1 MIGFRAWVVTYL
13 ANSTMAS
20 VAAGERSFLTR
31 NMLRG
36 GDGHVRD
43 RRSLLGVSASVS
55 KGRVVVRAN
64 C

>member
-1 MIGFRAWVVTYL
+1 
-13 ANSTMAS
+13 MAS